1 MSTSWTRSWV
11 CVPYAYRRSVPSGS
25 SFTVTATARTCLRRT
40 AFLPLPAAS
49 YQEECESPD
58 PDSDSV
64 VRRTGDMFIPRPRP
78 VAVSADPAQAIGVE
92 EAVTSVG
99 LVAAIPP
106 EVDSVG
112 TREAADIVNVRC

>member
-1 MSTSWTRSWV
+1 
-11 CVPYAYRRSVPSGS
+11 
-25 SFTVTATARTCLRRT
+25 
-40 AFLPLPAAS
+40 
-49 YQEECESPD
+49 
-58 PDSDSV
+58 
-64 VRRTGDMFIPRPRP
+64 MFIPRPRP